1 MNDEDYLDIIFSQ
14 IEMTNEN
21 DLKHKKN
28 IFTLKLLVLKKVK
41 ENITFLNIEINIRL
55 YDICNLISKKLS
67 FYC

>member
-28 IFTLKLLVLKKVK
+28 IFILKLLVLKKVK